1 MDSIGSEQAK
11 TRQPRRTFTKQFKA
25 ELVARVH
32 EGQQSLAQIALDN
45 HINANLLHTWVV
57 LACDA
62 AQPNLMVPVA
72 IASNSTVTESDV
84 SFELNMNCSTLRF
97 SKCWDPAAVASLI
110 KSLA

>member
-45 HINANLLHTWVV
+45 HINANLLHKWVV
-57 LACDA
+57 LARDA

-72 IASNSTVTESDV
+72 IASNSNITESDV
-84 SFELNMNCSTLRF
+84 CSELNMTCGTIRI
-97 SKCWDPAAVASLI
+97 SKSWYPAADA
-110 KSLA
+110 